1 MNFIKVV
8 RNCMRSQPHANRI
21 NAPKKVSRMAKLVAL
36 AGLACFGFI
45 AFNSVAMP
53 KPETKVVAAP
63 SLEKVSS
70 RYFDEYYLAKTADW
84 PGLPRIHITEAEVR
98 FDKRWLKEYRHTVSD
113 SHRAKIAADY
123 GDELKTQLARAF
135 SNAGWK
141 LLEEPADYA
150 VILTPKLVD
159 LYLNA
164 PEPKAS
170 MDKSFVWQAGRVVM
184 DLGFAAN
191 EKPLARIVDRDETRF
206 QNAVPIEANRA
217 TNFRQFKVLMSKW
230 SKKVVKQLALTRG
243 EHP

>member
-1 MNFIKVV
+1 MNIIKAV
-8 RNCMRSQPHANRI
+8 RNRMHSQSLTNHI
-21 NAPKKVSRMAKLVAL
+21 STPKKLSLVAKLAAL
-36 AGLACFGFI
+36 AGLLSFSFM
-45 AFNSVAMP
+45 AFNSTAMP
-53 KPETKVVAAP
+53 KPETKVAAAP
-63 SLEKVSS
+63 ALEKVSS

-84 PGLPRIHITEAEVR
+84 PGLQRIHITEAEVS

-170 MDKSFVWQAGRVVM
+170 IDKSFVWQAGRVVM
-184 DLGFAAN
+184 DLDFAAN
-191 EKPLARIVDRDETRF
+191 DKPLARIVDRDETRF
-206 QNAVPIEANRA
+206 QNAAPIEANRA